1 MIIKLFTWVKGGA
14 LCGPSMATT
23 RELEAVSRPARN
35 TPARKMA
42 AMTWSVGDIRTYS
55 GSYLTRGHRMMRPRA
70 PDP

>member
-1 MIIKLFTWVKGGA
+1 MIGLFTWVKGGA
-14 LCGPSMATT
+14 LRGPSIATT

-42 AMTWSVGDIRTYS
+42 AMTRLSGHQDIVRT
-55 GSYLTRGHRMMRPRA
+55 SYLSRGCRMTRPRA

>member
-1 MIIKLFTWVKGGA
+1 
-14 LCGPSMATT
+14 MATT

>member
-1 MIIKLFTWVKGGA
+1 MKGGA

-42 AMTWSVGDIRTYS
+42 AMVNMVT
-55 GSYLTRGHRMMRPRA
+55 LHLLECH
-70 PDP
+70 